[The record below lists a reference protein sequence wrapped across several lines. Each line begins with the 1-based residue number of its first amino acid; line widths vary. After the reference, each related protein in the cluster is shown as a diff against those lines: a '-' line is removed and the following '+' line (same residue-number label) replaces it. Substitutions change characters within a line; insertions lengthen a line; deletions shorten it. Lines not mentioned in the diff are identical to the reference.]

1 MGVVQPDDVAP
12 ILALKAAAKY
22 LSRETE
28 AMQAVAKA
36 LKERSLELFEKTL
49 KDYSKGELRTTS
61 FIWESV
67 VLIDISRTPYGSID
81 PHAFGAA
88 V

>member
-1 MGVVQPDDVAP
+1 MSCWYLQPDDVAP

-22 LSRETE
+22 QSRETE

-49 KDYSKGELRTTS
+49 KDYSKGELRGR
-61 FIWESV
+61 SV
-67 VLIDISRTPYGSID
+67 
-81 PHAFGAA
+81 
-88 V
+88 

>member
-1 MGVVQPDDVAP
+1 MQPDDVAP

-22 LSRETE
+22 QSRETE

-49 KDYSKGELRTTS
+49 KDYSKGELGTN
-61 FIWESV
+61 I
-67 VLIDISRTPYGSID
+67 
-81 PHAFGAA
+81 PHVPVTDTA
-88 V
+88 

>member
-1 MGVVQPDDVAP
+1 
-12 ILALKAAAKY
+12 LALKAAAKY

-49 KDYSKGELRTTS
+49 KDYSKGELSARCMFSSLTC
-61 FIWESV
+61 
-67 VLIDISRTPYGSID
+67 R
-81 PHAFGAA
+81 A
-88 V
+88 VS

>member
-1 MGVVQPDDVAP
+1 MKLTQPDDVAP

-49 KDYSKGELRTTS
+49 KDYSKGEPRTLFYTRN
-61 FIWESV
+61 SV
-67 VLIDISRTPYGSID
+67 CADRYFQNCIPIC
-81 PHAFGAA
+81 
-88 V
+88 